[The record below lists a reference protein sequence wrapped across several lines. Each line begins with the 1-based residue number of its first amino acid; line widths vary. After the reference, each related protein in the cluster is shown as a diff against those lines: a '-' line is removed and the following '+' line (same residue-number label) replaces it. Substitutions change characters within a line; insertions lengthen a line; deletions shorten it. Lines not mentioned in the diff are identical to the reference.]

1 MEGDELE
8 IKSKAEVVV
17 GKVIKFLKS
26 YGPFLS
32 FIGIIVILFWVKFY
46 DDETEKELSLR
57 GVKTIG
63 TVYDYKYSKNGYWV
77 FCHFKVN
84 GKDYSDGPRASREEV
99 ESPNG
104 IKIGAQYEVT
114 YLPESPRRCRIDFSK
129 PISFKSREHYEKVM
143 KLLDSLARVNFNNW
157 KSAD

>member
-1 MEGDELE
+1 MEGDELK
-8 IKSKAEVVV
+8 IKSKEKVVI

-32 FIGIIVILFWVKFY
+32 FIGIIIILFWAKFY
-46 DDETEKELSLR
+46 GDEIEKELSLR

-77 FCHFKVN
+77 YSHFKVN
-84 GKDYSDGPRASREEV
+84 GKDYSDGTKVSPNEV
-99 ESPNG
+99 RSLNG

-114 YLPESPRRCRIDFSK
+114 YLPDSPRRCRIDFSK
-129 PISFKSREHYEKVM
+129 PIPFKSREHYEKVM
-143 KLLDSLARVNFNNW
+143 KLLDSLDRVNFDNW